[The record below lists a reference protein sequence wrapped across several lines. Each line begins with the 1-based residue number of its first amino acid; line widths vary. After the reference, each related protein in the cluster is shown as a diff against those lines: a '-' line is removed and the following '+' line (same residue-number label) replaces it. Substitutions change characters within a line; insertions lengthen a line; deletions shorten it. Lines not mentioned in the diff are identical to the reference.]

1 VIRIAA
7 ETPWY
12 ELFSRGARDWLRHN
26 EKVRDAVKDTLPDLL
41 ASSDLMTGP
50 GSRTVAVPVKFLEHA
65 RLRLADAQVNQGAGQ
80 GRGEPGD
87 VLQPGR
93 EEGGEQGQAGG
104 TNDGEV
110 RFVVE
115 LKLDEIVDWL
125 WEELKLP
132 ELKPKRTATL
142 DQAEYTREGWDKR
155 GARSR
160 LDRRRTMKEAVKR
173 HAIQGNASG
182 NAAGGGYVVEDEPIS
197 LVNDDLRFRQLV
209 KRPSPAT
216 SAAVIFALDVSGS
229 MDEAQRRLAK
239 QFFFFALQGIRR
251 QYAKVETV
259 FLAHAAQAWEF
270 DESQFFQ
277 ASSSGGTVT
286 SSVARLALEVME
298 KRYDP
303 SRYNVYFFYAS
314 DGENAAEDRDEAR
327 STLADIAGQVNY
339 SGYCETGGV
348 ATFRPR
354 DTQLAE
360 VFSELKTSGLAVGTS
375 HLASQEDVW
384 NAIRAFFTEQSK
396 E

>member
-1 VIRIAA
+1 MTIRIAA

-12 ELFSRGARDWLRHN
+12 DLFSRGARDWLRHN
-26 EKVRDAVKDTLPDLL
+26 EKVRDAVKDSLPELL
-41 ASSDLMTGP
+41 SSSDLMTGN

-65 RLRLADAQVNQGAGQ
+65 RLRLAESQVQQGAGQ

-104 TNDGEV
+104 TNDGEI

-132 ELKPKRTATL
+132 ELKPKRTATI
-142 DQAEYTREGWDKR
+142 DQAEYVREGWDKR

-173 HAIQGNASG
+173 HAIQGNPTG
-182 NAAGGGYVVEDEPIS
+182 NGTLPVDDEPIS

-209 KRPSPAT
+209 RRPSPAT

-303 SRYNVYFFYAS
+303 GRYNVYFFYAS

-327 STLADIAGQVNY
+327 STLAQIAEQVNY

-360 VFSELKTSGLAVGTS
+360 IFAELKGSGLAVGTS
-375 HLASQEDVW
+375 HLASQDDVW
-384 NAIRAFFTEQSK
+384 NAIREFFTEQSK

>member
-1 VIRIAA
+1 MTIRLAA

-12 ELFSRGARDWLRHN
+12 DLFSRGARDWLRHN
-26 EKVRDAVKDTLPDLL
+26 QKVREAVKETLPELL
-41 ASSDLMTGP
+41 ASSDIMTGP
-50 GSRTVAVPVKFLEHA
+50 GGRTVAVPVRFLEHSRF
-65 RLRLADAQVNQGAGQ
+65 RLGDAQVHQGAGQ

-93 EEGGEQGQAGG
+93 EAGDEAGRAGG
-104 TNDGEV
+104 TGDGEI

-115 LKLDEIVDWL
+115 MKVDEIVDWL

-132 ELKPKRTATL
+132 ELKPKRVASV
-142 DQAEYTREGWDKR
+142 DEADYVREGCDRR

-173 HAIQGNASG
+173 HAIQDGARH
-182 NAAGGGYVVEDEPIS
+182 ES
-197 LVNDDLRFRQLV
+197 LTLANDDLRFRQLV
-209 KRPSPAT
+209 RRPAPAT
-216 SAAVIFALDVSGS
+216 NAAVIFALDVSGS

-239 QFFFFALQGIRR
+239 HFFFFALQGIRR

-277 ASSSGGTVT
+277 ASSSGGTVS
-286 SSVARLALEVME
+286 SSVARLALDVMAT
-298 KRYDP
+298 RYSP
-303 SRYNVYFFYAS
+303 ARYNLYFFYAS

-327 STLADIAGQVNY
+327 AVIAEVAGLVNY
-339 SGYCETGGV
+339 CGYAETGGV

-360 VFSELKTSGLAVGTS
+360 LFAELKAAGLPVGTS
-375 HLASQEDVW
+375 RLASQQDVW
-384 NAIRAFFTEQSK
+384 QAIREFFTEQAKSD
-396 E
+396 

>member
-1 VIRIAA
+1 MTLRISA

-12 ELFSRGARDWLRHN
+12 DLFSRGARDWLRHN
-26 EKVRDAVKDTLPDLL
+26 QKVREAVKDTLPDLL
-41 ASSDLMTGP
+41 AGADLMTRP
-50 GSRTVAVPVKFLEHA
+50 NRTVAVPVKFLEHS
-65 RLRLADAQVNQGAGQ
+65 RFRLADANVQQGAGQ
-80 GRGEPGD
+80 GRGEPGE

-93 EEGGEQGQAGG
+93 EEGNQPGEAGG
-104 TNDGEV
+104 TGEGEV

-115 LKLDEIVDWL
+115 LKIDEIVDWL

-132 ELKPKRTATL
+132 ELKPKRINTM
-142 DQAEYTREGWDKR
+142 DQPDYIREGWDKR

-173 HAIQGNASG
+173 HAVQGNTAL
-182 NAAGGGYVVEDEPIS
+182 NDAEEPLS
-197 LVNDDLRFRQLV
+197 LINDDLRFRQLV
-209 KRPSPAT
+209 KRPAPAT

-286 SSVARLALEVME
+286 SSVARLALEVMGT
-298 KRYDP
+298 RYDP
-303 SRYNVYFFYAS
+303 GRYNVYFFYAS

-327 STLADIAGQVNY
+327 GSLADIARQVNY
-339 SGYCETGGV
+339 AGYIETGGA

-360 VFSELKTSGLAVGTS
+360 VFTELKGTGLPVGIS
-375 HLASQEDVW
+375 HLGSQEDVW
-384 NAIRAFFTEQSK
+384 NAIRQFFTEQARS

>member
-1 VIRIAA
+1 
-7 ETPWY
+7 
-12 ELFSRGARDWLRHN
+12 
-26 EKVRDAVKDTLPDLL
+26 
-41 ASSDLMTGP
+41 
-50 GSRTVAVPVKFLEHA
+50 
-65 RLRLADAQVNQGAGQ
+65 
-80 GRGEPGD
+80 
-87 VLQPGR
+87 
-93 EEGGEQGQAGG
+93 
-104 TNDGEV
+104 
-110 RFVVE
+110 
-115 LKLDEIVDWL
+115 
-125 WEELKLP
+125 LKLP
-132 ELKPKRTATL
+132 ELKPKRTATM
-142 DQAEYTREGWDKR
+142 DQAEYVREGWDKR

-173 HAIQGNASG
+173 HAIQANGAPVT
-182 NAAGGGYVVEDEPIS
+182 AEDLS

-270 DESQFFQ
+270 DEGQFFQ

-303 SRYNVYFFYAS
+303 GRYNVYFFYAS

-327 STLADIAGQVNY
+327 ATLAQIAQQVNY

-360 VFSELKTSGLAVGTS
+360 IFAELKGSGLAVGTS
-375 HLASQEDVW
+375 HLASQDDVW
-384 NAIRAFFTEQSK
+384 NAIREFFTEQSK

>member
-1 VIRIAA
+1 MTIRIAA

-12 ELFSRGARDWLRHN
+12 DLFSRGARDWLRHN
-26 EKVRDAVKDTLPDLL
+26 EKVRDAVKDTLPELL
-41 ASSDLMTGP
+41 SSADLMTGS
-50 GSRTVAVPVKFLEHA
+50 GSRTVAVPVKFLEHS
-65 RLRLADAQVNQGAGQ
+65 RLRLAEAQVQQGAGQ

-104 TNDGEV
+104 TNDGEI

-132 ELKPKRTATL
+132 ELKPKRSATL

-173 HAIQGNASG
+173 HAIQG
-182 NAAGGGYVVEDEPIS
+182 GGATAVVDDEPIS

-286 SSVARLALEVME
+286 SSVACLALEVMQ

-327 STLADIAGQVNY
+327 ASLGELAGQINY
-339 SGYCETGGV
+339 GGYVETGGI

-354 DTQLAE
+354 ETQLAE
-360 VFSELKTSGLAVGTS
+360 LFAELKTLGLPVGSS
-375 HLASQEDVW
+375 HLGCQDDVW
-384 NAIRAFFTEQSK
+384 TAIREFFRSES
-396 E
+396 ERN

>member
-1 VIRIAA
+1 MTIRIAA

-26 EKVRDAVKDTLPDLL
+26 QKVRAAVKESLPELL
-41 ASSDLMTGP
+41 AGADLISKP
-50 GSRTVAVPVKFLEHA
+50 GNRTVAVPVKFLEHA
-65 RLRLADAQVNQGAGQ
+65 RLRLLDPGSQQGAGQ
-80 GRGEPGD
+80 GKGQPGD

-93 EEGGEQGQAGG
+93 EEGDSQGRAGG
-104 TNDGEV
+104 TGSGEI

-115 LKLDEIVDWL
+115 MKIDEIVDWL

-132 ELKPKRTATL
+132 ELKPKRSATL
-142 DQAEYTREGWDKR
+142 DEPDYVREGWDKR

-173 HAIQGNASG
+173 HAVQADAVAIIN
-182 NAAGGGYVVEDEPIS
+182 E
-197 LVNDDLRFRQLV
+197 DLRFRQLQ
-209 KRPSPAT
+209 KRATPAT
-216 SAAVIFALDVSGS
+216 NAVVIFALDVSGS

-251 QYAKVETV
+251 QYTKVETV
-259 FLAHAAQAWEF
+259 FLAHAAEAWEF

-286 SSVARLALEVME
+286 SSVASLALEMLNG
-298 KRYDP
+298 RFDP
-303 SRYNVYFFYAS
+303 SRYNAYFFYAS
-314 DGENAAEDRDEAR
+314 DGENAAEDRDAAR
-327 STLADIAGQVNY
+327 GRLSELAKLVNY
-339 SGYCETGGV
+339 AGYVETGGV

-354 DTQLAE
+354 ETQLAE
-360 VFSELKTSGLAVGTS
+360 IFTEMKAHGAPVGVS
-375 HLASQEDVW
+375 HLGSQDDIW
-384 NAIRAFFTEQSK
+384 RSIRDFFKEQAR